1 MAVEKLRRYELI
13 YLVHPDAEEAQLSRM
28 EERINQVTTDF
39 EALVIK
45 REDWGK
51 RKLSYEIEKVN
62 KAYYRYLEFVVRP
75 TMIAEIER
83 VLRLTDVVIRY
94 QTIKLEDG
102 IPADGLDRFEVVNDK
117 KADAAPAAQEAAPAV
132 VESADSAESAEGT
145 ENE

>member
-102 IPADGLDRFEVVNDK
+102 IPADGLDRFEVETDK